1 MNEPAVKLKYSF
13 HTMRTGLGAPVL
25 FRDGPGPKTTETTRV
40 PRISRLVALAHRF
53 QSLLATGE
61 VSSMAE
67 LAKLGRVTRA
77 RITQIMDLLLLAPD
91 VQETLLFLPSKEK
104 GRDPIT
110 LRELRYVCQTP
121 VWAEQRAR
129 WAELGVDSEVSG
141 RNDHGC
147 SVSGDRSRNCATVA
161 AQLPGPGSRRW
172 SSF

>member
-1 MNEPAVKLKYSF
+1 MSQQAVKLKYAF
-13 HTMRTGLGAPVL
+13 HTMRAGLGAPVS
-25 FRDGPGPKTTETTRV
+25 FRDGPGPKTIEKARV

-53 QSLLATGE
+53 QNLLVTGE

-91 VQETLLFLPSKEK
+91 VQETLLFLPGKEK

-129 WAELGVDSEVSG
+129 WAELGVE
-141 RNDHGC
+141 
-147 SVSGDRSRNCATVA
+147 TE
-161 AQLPGPGSRRW
+161 
-172 SSF
+172 